1 MILSQG
7 LLMVAKAVCPG
18 MVERGEGVLGITG
31 ATASLRGKPFT
42 SAFAAAKVN
51 FTLFLFF
58 QFF

>member
-1 MILSQG
+1 ML
-7 LLMVAKAVCPG
+7 AKAVCPG

-51 FTLFLFF
+51 ISLFF
-58 QFF
+58 KIFLGICYL